1 MSKTLQMKKL
11 VSLVSGL
18 YEREVE
24 VAESRLLAN

>member
-1 MSKTLQMKKL
+1 MKKL